1 MENDVAKVF
10 TADGSFVEAPSY
22 LWELQYMAYTNRPLY
37 IARLEND
44 WWKESETL
52 VNGIEKGWIEIVPD
66 EGFVI
71 TEKGKDVLRFI
82 PLAIRGSLGTIRLIM
97 INGRKS
103 IKIGKRKD
111 DNRRN
116 FVLTVSNE
124 F

>member
-71 TEKGKDVLRFI
+71 TEKGKDVLRKHGLHTTRH
-82 PLAIRGSLGTIRLIM
+82 PWESWDNSSDYDKWTKEYKD
-97 INGRKS
+97 RK
-103 IKIGKRKD
+103 KER
-111 DNRRN
+111 
-116 FVLTVSNE
+116 
-124 F
+124 